1 MLEMKTYVEGDG
13 RAILL
18 EETVEQ
24 VKVEFR
30 VEYLVLW
37 DTTDKQLVEM
47 NEELLTMKEELK
59 VEV

>member
-37 DTTDKQLVEM
+37 DTAVKQLVEM